1 MHCHGCHTTGVAHV
15 AGESAQLCSSPLLFA
30 PSRARAPM
38 YRTCSRCFR
47 RARILPTAS
56 ARAHSRHFAGMTDF
70 ELLGEGG
77 FQIDAYGPTAFQVGN
92 RQYTGPLLMYHGVV
106 LSWRVT
112 TWKDITPDAYVQ
124 RPPSHTLPRGGTH
137 TAHRLDAGCRHCCC
151 LRSGQSCSCSA
162 VALAY
167 IELPVR

>member
-1 MHCHGCHTTGVAHV
+1 
-15 AGESAQLCSSPLLFA
+15 
-30 PSRARAPM
+30 
-38 YRTCSRCFR
+38 
-47 RARILPTAS
+47 
-56 ARAHSRHFAGMTDF
+56 MTDF

-124 RPPSHTLPRGGTH
+124 RPPSHTLLEVGLTLP
-137 TAHRLDAGCRHCCC
+137 TAWMQVVATA
-151 LRSGQSCSCSA
+151 A
-162 VALAY
+162 V
-167 IELPVR
+167 